1 MANYE
6 NIKPYAE
13 FAHVAAQHGGVHEY
27 MNQIAEYNYSLGA
40 MQGASDAYMTSF
52 VVGGICMV
60 ISAGFYFYNKRDSS
74 GKSRKMQIAGW
85 RLNFLLP
92 LTILTCRMRT
102 NNSLNYMD
110 SNERPGS
117 HQLSGFSFLIHWR

>member
-60 ISAGFYFYNKRDSS
+60 ISAGFYFYNKHKQSAKEIEYAEMKKRFE
-74 GKSRKMQIAGW
+74 RKIQEDADRW
-85 RLNFLLP
+85 LAA
-92 LTILTCRMRT
+92 
-102 NNSLNYMD
+102 
-110 SNERPGS
+110 
-117 HQLSGFSFLIHWR
+117 QLSASADDPNMQDENE